1 METIGNYKEYYKI
14 AYNPAYLKAGFL
26 ILSLSNIIFIRI
38 LKNKPFYNIVR
49 PNIILLKSTL
59 KLY

>member
-26 ILSLSNIIFIRI
+26 ILSLSNII
-38 LKNKPFYNIVR
+38 
-49 PNIILLKSTL
+49 LLKSTL
-59 KLY
+59 KL